1 METNKNYGK
10 NNSVFHVFCF
20 INNRKY
26 DFALKKKS
34 RFTLNTTKSSTAP
47 TYYYDSKNYKF
58 LELIEKMKT
67 QVTNEKEINES
78 LRSEILN
85 KLAQYEEVGKS
96 FK

>member
-1 METNKNYGK
+1 
-10 NNSVFHVFCF
+10 
-20 INNRKY
+20 
-26 DFALKKKS
+26 
-34 RFTLNTTKSSTAP
+34 
-47 TYYYDSKNYKF
+47 
-58 LELIEKMKT
+58 MKT